1 MTEYGCPGSIVV
13 KELSFKREKK
23 KELSYRRYD
32 PSSILKIGSGCM

>member
-23 KELSYRRYD
+23 KRALLSPLRPEFD
-32 PSSILKIGSGCM
+32 PQDR